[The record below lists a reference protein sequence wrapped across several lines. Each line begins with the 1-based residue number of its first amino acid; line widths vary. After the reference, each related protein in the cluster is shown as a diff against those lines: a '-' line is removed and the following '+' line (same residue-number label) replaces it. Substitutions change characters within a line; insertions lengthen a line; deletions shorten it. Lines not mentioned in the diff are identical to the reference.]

1 MPDLLTLTEVGDRR
15 YHVFQPAESA
25 EGRDVVFS
33 GQLLAQMIMASD
45 QAGGGAKEVRSIHT
59 VFARAGT
66 YSKPIELEV
75 DQMQAGRT
83 WASDTVTATQDG
95 RLLCRGIVLLN
106 SVDPDLVRH
115 DPDRPPGVPGPD
127 DLEAAPA
134 QAFPGAE
141 VRPVPGEPTIG
152 GVPVAM
158 AWHRYDQPLSSQ
170 TAGQAVLVWSTCGHI
185 IGLAL
190 RPHRQQVQIEDAHRT
205 LSTGV
210 IGHTVHFTDRFDVSE
225 WLLMVTE
232 ATKAGTGRVFGEG
245 RVFSQDGSLVAVF
258 HQDSMAKSVE
268 GQIDPRRSL

>member
-1 MPDLLTLTEVGDRR
+1 
-15 YHVFQPAESA
+15 
-25 EGRDVVFS
+25 
-33 GQLLAQMIMASD
+33 
-45 QAGGGAKEVRSIHT
+45 
-59 VFARAGT
+59 
-66 YSKPIELEV
+66 
-75 DQMQAGRT
+75 
-83 WASDTVTATQDG
+83 
-95 RLLCRGIVLLN
+95 LLN

-115 DPDRPPGVPGPD
+115 DPDQPQGVPGPG
-127 DLEAAPA
+127 DLEAAAA

-141 VRPVPGEPTIG
+141 VRPVPGEATVG
-152 GVPVAM
+152 GVPAAM

-190 RPHRQQVQIEDAHRT
+190 RPHREQVRIEDAHRT
-205 LSTGV
+205 ISTGV
-210 IGHTVHFTDRFDVSE
+210 IGHTVHFIDRFDVSD

-268 GQIDPRRSL
+268 GQRDSRRSL

>member
-1 MPDLLTLTEVGDRR
+1 LPDLLRLTEVGERR

-45 QAGGGAKEVRSIHT
+45 QAGGGAKDVRSIHS

-83 WASDTVTATQDG
+83 WGSDTVTATQDG

-115 DPDRPPGVPGPD
+115 DPDRPQGVPGPE

-141 VRPVPGEPTIG
+141 VRPVPGEATVG

-190 RPHRQQVQIEDAHRT
+190 RPHRQQVRIEDAHRT

-210 IGHTVHFTDRFDVSE
+210 IGHTVHFTDRLDVSE

-258 HQDSMAKSVE
+258 HQDAMAKSVE
-268 GQIDPRRSL
+268 GQIDPRRAL